1 MNQDLKQSVLQKM
14 KTLQSLQKE
23 FLQHVKKEGDVP
35 PWEIAAE
42 KIRHNKKKKIIDYEN
57 AFLKFMMFQ

>member
-14 KTLQSLQKE
+14 KILQSFTKGI
-23 FLQHVKKEGDVP
+23 FTTCKKRDGCP

-42 KIRHNKKKKIIDYEN
+42 KIRHNKEKK
-57 AFLKFMMFQ
+57 